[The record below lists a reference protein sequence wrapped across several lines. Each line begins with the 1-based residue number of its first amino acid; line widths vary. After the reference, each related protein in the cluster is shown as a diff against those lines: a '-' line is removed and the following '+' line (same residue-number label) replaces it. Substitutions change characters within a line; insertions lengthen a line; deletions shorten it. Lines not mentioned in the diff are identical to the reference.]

1 MSKKLYS
8 LKDVTKAVNHWSM
21 VKLSEAEV
29 LYYLKTICEQSEDIP
44 NFPHDRIL
52 KIIYLTQDDI
62 EKNKEELNK
71 WRNKK
76 WIVQSIFEL

>member
-1 MSKKLYS
+1 
-8 LKDVTKAVNHWSM
+8 M